1 MFRAI
6 LFSLALVSLSNQAL
20 ADEVTDTLT
29 SAMNAYEEG
38 DIDYAIEELDYAK
51 QLLQAMK
58 TEELTAFLPDAPPGW
73 TREISDDMNS
83 GLSMLGGGMGA
94 EAEYSDGSESFTI
107 TIMANNPMVTAM
119 GGMVSNAAMLGMKLE
134 RVGRQKFVNDDGELT
149 GLIDSRILIQASGA
163 EVETMIGVLETI
175 DYKSLEDFG
184 R

>member
-1 MFRAI
+1 MFRAT
-6 LFSLALVSLSNQAL
+6 LFSLALVSMSNPAL

-29 SAMNAYEEG
+29 SAMDAYEEG

-58 TEELTAFLPDAPPGW
+58 TAELTAFLPEAPAGW
-73 TREISDDMNS
+73 TREVSEEMNT
-83 GLSMLGGGMGA
+83 GLAMLGGGMGA
-94 EAEYSDGSESFTI
+94 EAEYSDGADSFTI

-119 GGMVSNAAMLGMKLE
+119 GAMVSNAAMLGMKLE

-149 GLIDSRILIQASGA
+149 GLVDNRILIQASGA
-163 EVETMIGVLETI
+163 DVDLMVGVLENI
-175 DYKSLEDFG
+175 DYEALEDFA